1 MTEGG
6 YDAVGDNRPEIGRDA
21 GERIEADR
29 SLDVGRVYVD
39 EVLGAGFG
47 NMRKHVFCKIAVRV
61 EQCQALTG
69 QEVLPD
75 QVEKQSALAGAGLSD
90 DVEVPAALLGIEHD
104 GLVRDAG
111 ADAKLLC

>member
-39 EVLGAGFG
+39 EVSGAGFG
-47 NMRKHVFCKIAVRV
+47 NMRKHVFRKIAVRI
-61 EQCQALTG
+61 EQCEALAG
-69 QEVLPD
+69 HEVLAD
-75 QVEKQSALAGAGLSD
+75 QVEKKGALAGAGLPD
-90 DVEVPAALLGIEHD
+90 DVEVSAALLGIEHD
-104 GLVRDAG
+104 GLARDAR